1 MKNKIIGY
9 KSLKECVYSYLRKE
23 LETGDLKPGTTIVEK
38 SISEKF
44 NISRTPIREALIQL
58 ELEGF
63 ITILPRRRIYVNELK
78 EKDIENMYQVIE
90 ALESNAAMNALD
102 KITEKDMVVLQQL
115 YTKIKKSLNEG
126 KHSQY
131 MKYCTASHDFLLKL
145 NNNELLN
152 RTVKLLRMRICSY
165 TKTNKKNPIWNFQ
178 LMEHH
183 RKMIELCEKKD
194 KEGIRKLL
202 SDVHCSFEWNHSSS
216 HSYYSRNNFVKT

>member
-1 MKNKIIGY
+1 MKNKIISY

-23 LETGDLKPGTTIVEK
+23 LENGDLKPGTTIVEN
-38 SISEKF
+38 SISEKL

-63 ITILPRRRIYVNELK
+63 IKILPRRRIYVNKLK
-78 EKDIENMYQVIE
+78 EKDIKNIYQVIA

-115 YTKIKKSLNEG
+115 YTKMEKSLNEG
-126 KHSQY
+126 KYSQCMTY
-131 MKYCTASHDFLLKL
+131 GTASHDFLLEL

-152 RTVKLLRMRICSY
+152 SIVKLLCMRICSF
-165 TKTNKKNPIWNFQ
+165 TKTNKKIPTWNCQ

-202 SDVHCSFEWNHSSS
+202 SDVHWNFEWNRSSLHS
-216 HSYYSRNNFVKT
+216 